1 MLRDIV
7 DELVSGTNDVDIAGD
22 VPAGGAAAALRHT
35 RANFVISGRDDERV
49 VTELLAERPDVEVLV
64 VTHGGRTGT
73 VHRLIRQ
80 QTQLDELSSE
90 RLLQIVRAAMP
101 TPEP

>member
-7 DELVSGTNDVDIAGD
+7 DELVSGTDDVDIAGE
-22 VPAGGAAAALRHT
+22 VLGGGAAAALRET
-35 RANFVISGRDDERV
+35 RANFVISGRDDERL

-80 QTQLDELSSE
+80 QTQLHELSSD
-90 RLLQIVRAAMP
+90 RLLEIVRAAMP
-101 TPEP
+101 TTEP